1 LSRRFDNKVIM
12 ITGTTSG
19 LGKHAAIA
27 FAAAGASVVAAGRR
41 EVEGAQ
47 TIEEIEAAGDTGV
60 FVAADVSNSA
70 DVARIVDTAK
80 DRFGGLDYAYNV
92 AGIPGDAFTKA
103 ADYSE
108 DDFDE
113 TIATNLKGMF
123 LSMKYAIPA
132 MLERGGGAIVNM
144 SSISGIGGSPGGV
157 AYVASKHAI
166 VGLTKAAA
174 LDYAQQ
180 NIRINAVAPGVVY
193 TEMLQ
198 WGITQIEGLEA
209 DMIAEHPIG
218 RLGQMSEVTNAA
230 MWLCSDEASFIT
242 GTTLSIDGAHTSR

>member
-1 LSRRFDNKVIM
+1 
-12 ITGTTSG
+12 
-19 LGKHAAIA
+19 
-27 FAAAGASVVAAGRR
+27 
-41 EVEGAQ
+41 
-47 TIEEIEAAGDTGV
+47 
-60 FVAADVSNSA
+60 
-70 DVARIVDTAK
+70 
-80 DRFGGLDYAYNV
+80 
-92 AGIPGDAFTKA
+92 
-103 ADYSE
+103 
-108 DDFDE
+108 
-113 TIATNLKGMF
+113 
-123 LSMKYAIPA
+123 

>member
-80 DRFGGLDYAYNV
+80 DRFGGLDYA
-92 AGIPGDAFTKA
+92 
-103 ADYSE
+103 
-108 DDFDE
+108 
-113 TIATNLKGMF
+113 
-123 LSMKYAIPA
+123 
-132 MLERGGGAIVNM
+132 
-144 SSISGIGGSPGGV
+144 
-157 AYVASKHAI
+157 
-166 VGLTKAAA
+166 
-174 LDYAQQ
+174 
-180 NIRINAVAPGVVY
+180 
-193 TEMLQ
+193 
-198 WGITQIEGLEA
+198 
-209 DMIAEHPIG
+209 
-218 RLGQMSEVTNAA
+218 
-230 MWLCSDEASFIT
+230 
-242 GTTLSIDGAHTSR
+242 